1 MRRGAKPAKAKADA
15 KLPVARKPR
24 KNEGSSD
31 RQLEKRLAEVLKR
44 EAEALEQQK
53 ATGEILRMISSSPM
67 DPQPVLD
74 AVVRSAARFC
84 GAYDAAIFRLDGG
97 GLRLTAHHGPIPSPG
112 LIPVVPGTVVGRS
125 VHEGRA
131 VHVVDLQ
138 AAPEQFPEDIAFA
151 REFGHRTA
159 LSVPLLRE
167 GTVIGAI
174 NLRRAE
180 VNPFTDKQI
189 ALLGIF
195 ADQAVIAI
203 EHVRLFSETRGALE
217 RQTATSE
224 ILRVISRCQTDVQPV
239 FDAIAAK
246 ALDLC
251 RATTGWV
258 YTFDGALIHVGAA
271 HGLSPEGIEARRQS
285 YPMPPSRGGGTSR
298 AVLSQTIVYIPD
310 IRKDHEY
317 TLQPLA
323 KAADYLSVLAVPM
336 LREGKPIGVITV
348 TGAEAGA
355 FSQRQIELL
364 ETFADQAVI
373 AIENVRLFKELRAR
387 TAELTRSVGAA
398 DGAGR
403 GQPGGQLDV
412 GRRDGARHDRLA
424 RQSARS
430 GRTAARSTST
440 TRRPSSSQLRAT
452 HNCDAAF
459 VEAIRAVSL
468 RKGEGLM
475 GRATEMREPVQIP
488 DITQPEAYQSG
499 VRDTLIRFGYRA
511 LLSVPLLREDQII
524 GSLSLNR
531 KAPGEF
537 PSEVDRRP
545 EDLRHPVG
553 PGHPERPTLPRD
565 RGQEPAARGG
575 QPPQVRVPGQH
586 VA

>member
-189 ALLGIF
+189 ALL
-195 ADQAVIAI
+195 
-203 EHVRLFSETRGALE
+203 R
-217 RQTATSE
+217 
-224 ILRVISRCQTDVQPV
+224 
-239 FDAIAAK
+239 
-246 ALDLC
+246 
-251 RATTGWV
+251 
-258 YTFDGALIHVGAA
+258 
-271 HGLSPEGIEARRQS
+271 
-285 YPMPPSRGGGTSR
+285 
-298 AVLSQTIVYIPD
+298 
-310 IRKDHEY
+310 
-317 TLQPLA
+317 
-323 KAADYLSVLAVPM
+323 
-336 LREGKPIGVITV
+336 
-348 TGAEAGA
+348 
-355 FSQRQIELL
+355 
-364 ETFADQAVI
+364 TFADQAVI
-373 AIENVRLFKELRAR
+373 AIENVRLFNE
-387 TAELTRSVGAA
+387 TRGA
-398 DGAGR
+398 
-403 GQPGGQLDV
+403 LE
-412 GRRDGARHDRLA
+412 RRRPPAKSSGS
-424 RQSARS
+424 SA
-430 GRTAARSTST
+430 AARPMFSRSSMPSRPRHWTCAGQRPVGSIRSTGRSSTS
-440 TRRPSSSQLRAT
+440 P
-452 HNCDAAF
+452 
-459 VEAIRAVSL
+459 
-468 RKGEGLM
+468 
-475 GRATEMREPVQIP
+475 
-488 DITQPEAYQSG
+488 
-499 VRDTLIRFGYRA
+499 
-511 LLSVPLLREDQII
+511 
-524 GSLSLNR
+524 
-531 KAPGEF
+531 
-537 PSEVDRRP
+537 
-545 EDLRHPVG
+545 
-553 PGHPERPTLPRD
+553 RPT
-565 RGQEPAARGG
+565 
-575 QPPQVRVPGQH
+575 V
-586 VA
+586 